1 MADLVRN
8 AKQLGNAI
16 RRARRRLGM
25 SQGELGERAGVRQG
39 TISEIENGTR
49 GGQLETV
56 LALLA
61 VLGLELQVT
70 ARSGDSLADIER
82 DF

>member
-16 RRARRRLGM
+16 RRARRRLGL

-39 TISEIENGTR
+39 TISEIESGTR

-70 ARSGDSLADIER
+70 ARSGDSQADIER